1 MTPVEYIKY
10 IKRRCNCDK
19 GLVYWKKEWKSR
31 IRARGHWMNDYTQL
45 LMNTSKYKTKHR
57 YIAEC
62 ELCGKFYF
70 ATEKRK
76 EMIESLKFLNFGY
89 KKRSIIKNDNKK

>member
-1 MTPVEYIKY
+1 MTIVEYIKY
-10 IKRRCNCDK
+10 IKRRCDCNK

-31 IRARGHWMNDYTQL
+31 IRARGHWMNDYAQL
-45 LMNTSKYKTKHR
+45 LTNTSKYRTKYR

-70 ATEKRK
+70 ATKRKK
-76 EMIESLKFLNFGY
+76 EMIISLKFLNFGY
-89 KKRSIIKNDNKK
+89 KKKEYNKK